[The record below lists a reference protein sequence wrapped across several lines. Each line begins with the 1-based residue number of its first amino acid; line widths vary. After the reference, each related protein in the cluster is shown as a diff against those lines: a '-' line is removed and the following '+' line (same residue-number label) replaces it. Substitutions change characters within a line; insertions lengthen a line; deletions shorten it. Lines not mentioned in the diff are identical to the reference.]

1 MLGGNLKA
9 ILEMQTALKYAQKVK
24 RIREVFLKLSNSS
37 GQMKCGC
44 MALRQV
50 D

>member
-9 ILEMQTALKYAQKVK
+9 ILEMQTALKYDQKVK
-24 RIREVFLKLSNSS
+24 RIREVFLKLSDSS
-37 GQMKCGC
+37 GQMKYEC